1 MPEGHSPPWRLVWP
15 TVSALIPHST
25 PWPVSFPN
33 HLPGG
38 GVVLCARYCRLWGNL
53 ARIVITVGAVVP
65 DCIARNCVY
74 SGPKE
79 GLDSIFPDSFLPC
92 SDRVH
97 LQMGKREGNLG
108 NHFVIFP
115 PWERTTLE
123 SYQMYMITDLV
134 LIDLQRRQILG
145 LFPQEAIST
154 FKNLQ

>member
-1 MPEGHSPPWRLVWP
+1 MIDSLEWCSFSWAQSRRELRSVPNCGERTSSDWVATVLPESLAIPSAKAIGMEQERESRKWGLNLSPP
-15 TVSALIPHST
+15 
-25 PWPVSFPN
+25 
-33 HLPGG
+33 
-38 GVVLCARYCRLWGNL
+38 
-53 ARIVITVGAVVP
+53 
-65 DCIARNCVY
+65 
-74 SGPKE
+74 
-79 GLDSIFPDSFLPC
+79 FLPC

-154 FKNLQ
+154 FKNLQWILFFFFNLNRMCSACGN